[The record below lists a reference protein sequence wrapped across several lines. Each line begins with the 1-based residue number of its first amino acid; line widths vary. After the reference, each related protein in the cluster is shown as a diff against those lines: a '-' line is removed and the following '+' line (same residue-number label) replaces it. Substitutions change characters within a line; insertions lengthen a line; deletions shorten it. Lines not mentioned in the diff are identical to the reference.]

1 MTYSD
6 RYNRSQLIAHWLVVV
21 LVLMQFLSNER
32 MARAFQQGVES
43 GALPASG
50 GIVVHGLFG
59 SLILGLMLWRV
70 VLRVRHGA
78 PPPSEAEPRP
88 IQFLSRANH
97 FAFYGVLIAMPLA
110 GYAAL
115 LTLNPTFGSIHS
127 ALATLLLL
135 LIALHIAGALAHVF
149 YFKSDAYKRMLR
161 ADPASVVK

>member
-1 MTYSD
+1 MPYAD

-21 LVLMQFLSNER
+21 FVLMQFVSSGR
-32 MARAFQQGVES
+32 MGSAFQRGVET

-50 GIVVHGLFG
+50 GVVVHGLFG
-59 SLILGLMLWRV
+59 SLVLGLMLWRV
-70 VLRVRHGA
+70 MLRLRHGA
-78 PPPSEAEPRP
+78 PPPSDAEPRP

-115 LTLNPTFGSIHS
+115 LTFNPVLGSIHATLS
-127 ALATLLLL
+127 TLLLL
-135 LIALHIAGALAHVF
+135 VIALHIAGALAHVF

-161 ADPASVVK
+161 ADPASATK